1 MNQHWIKVEKVTPD
15 KRAMRIIARTCGVDQ
30 DRAFGA
36 WFRLW
41 AWFDGETADGWLP
54 GTIPEDCDDVARLP
68 GISAALVEVGWL
80 EFDQDGC
87 KVAGWDKHNGASAK
101 RRAEESERKR
111 LARLQGKS

>member
-1 MNQHWIKVEKVTPD
+1 MNQHWIKVEKITPD
-15 KRAMRIIARTCGVDQ
+15 KRAMRIIARACGVDQ

-54 GTIPEDCDDVARLP
+54 GTVPEDCDDVARLP

-80 EFDQDGC
+80 EVTPAGC
-87 KVAGWDKHNGASAK
+87 QVIGWEKHNGASAK
-101 RRAEESERKR
+101 RRALTLERVR
-111 LARLQGKS
+111 RNRCNA